1 MLAFRD
7 KPVTA
12 QQVSQKLGAAY
23 VLEGSIRRA
32 GNRVRITA
40 QLVEASTR
48 HSVWAERYDR
58 QLEDVFAIQEEIAR
72 SIAQALRITLTPQ
85 EEKTIARKPT
95 ENPQA
100 YDFYLRGRSYTRRE
114 NSDYALQM
122 FEQAIQLDPNFAL
135 AHAGIAHLCGLIY
148 EIREQNQ
155 KWIDRGLAACDRATA
170 LAPDLPEVLV
180 ARARICYAQKKY
192 DEAELLAQ
200 RAIERKQDCDGA
212 WNILGRAYFASG
224 RYEQAAALTERAIEC
239 NGDDYNTYI
248 PYQQATER
256 LGRKKDAEHLR
267 ELLTKVLRQQL
278 ELVPEDV
285 RARILLATTLAAAK
299 ENAEEAM
306 RHLQTAVALRPGDAN
321 TLYNAACCYGVL
333 GEKAAALE
341 TIKKAFAAGY
351 GNRAW
356 AAQDTDLD
364 TLHGDPEF
372 QKLVARS
379 EGAAT

>member
-1 MLAFRD
+1 MRRVPAAHAVAPLQKSVAVLYFENQSGAKEDEYFRDGMTEDIVTELSKIAQLEIFPRSEMLAFRD

-12 QQVSQKLGAAY
+12 QQVGQQLGAAY

-85 EEKTIARKPT
+85 EEKIIARKPT

-114 NSDYALQM
+114 NMDYALQM

-148 EIREQNQ
+148 ELREQNP
-155 KWIDRGLAACDRATA
+155 KWIERGLAACDRATA

-180 ARARICYAQKKY
+180 AHARIFYAQKKY
-192 DEAELLAQ
+192 DEAALLAQ
-200 RAIERKQDCDGA
+200 RAIERKPDCEGS

-224 RYEQAAALTERAIEC
+224 RFEEAAAA
-239 NGDDYNTYI
+239 
-248 PYQQATER
+248 
-256 LGRKKDAEHLR
+256 H
-267 ELLTKVLRQQL
+267 
-278 ELVPEDV
+278 
-285 RARILLATTLAAAK
+285 RARHGSQRRRLQHVHSLRSVAASGWAGKKKRIELAS
-299 ENAEEAM
+299 
-306 RHLQTAVALRPGDAN
+306 G
-321 TLYNAACCYGVL
+321 
-333 GEKAAALE
+333 
-341 TIKKAFAAGY
+341 
-351 GNRAW
+351 
-356 AAQDTDLD
+356 
-364 TLHGDPEF
+364 
-372 QKLVARS
+372 
-379 EGAAT
+379 